1 MINIAITGGGTGG
14 HLKIA
19 KVIKEELNKR
29 GIKPIYI
36 GSTTGADKE
45 WFYND
50 SGFKKSYFLPSS
62 GVVNKKGID
71 KLNSL
76 FSIIK
81 LSFKAKNILKKHNIN
96 LVFSV
101 GGYSSAPTSFASL
114 MLKIP
119 LFIHE
124 QNAHIGTLNRILKPF
139 SKRFFNTFLYND
151 PYPVEDIFFN
161 TARVRKNLNT
171 ILFLGGSQGAIAIND
186 LALKLAPFLK
196 EKKINIIHQTGKKD
210 FKRVKEFYQKN
221 NIKADVFDFDKN
233 LAIKIEKSDFAISR
247 AGASTLFELAA
258 NQVPTLF
265 IPYPFAANNHQYY
278 NAKFLEEKN
287 AGFVIKQNEIDIEK
301 LNHIL
306 FNTNLIQVSL
316 NLKNL
321 NKANGAKI
329 IVDEM
334 LNFYKN
340 KYLHL

>member
-1 MINIAITGGGTGG
+1 LINIAITGGGTGG

-50 SGFKKSYFLPSS
+50 NGFKKAYFLPSS

-71 KLNSL
+71 RLKSV

-114 MLKIP
+114 MLKKA

-124 QNAHIGTLNRILKPF
+124 QNAYIGTLNRLLKPF

-151 PYPVEDIFFN
+151 PYPVEEIFFK
-161 TARVRKNLNT
+161 TARVRKDLNT
-171 ILFLGGSQGAIAIND
+171 ILFLGGSQGAIAINE
-186 LALKLAPFLK
+186 LAIKLSLFLK
-196 EKKINIIHQTGKKD
+196 EKNIKIIHQTGKKD

-221 NIKADVFDFDKN
+221 NIKADVFDFNKN
-233 LAIKIEKSDFAISR
+233 LAIKIKKADFAISR
-247 AGASTLFELAA
+247 AGASTLFELVA
-258 NQVPTLF
+258 NQIPTIF
-265 IPYPFAANNHQYY
+265 IPYPFATNNHQYY
-278 NAKFLEEKN
+278 NAKFLEDKN
-287 AGFVIKQNEIDIEK
+287 AGFVIKQNEIDIK
-301 LNHIL
+301 KIKNLL
-306 FNTNLIQVSL
+306 FNTNLSQISL
-316 NLKNL
+316 NLKNI
-321 NKANGAKI
+321 NKPNGAKI
-329 IVDEM
+329 IVDEI
-334 LNFYKN
+334 LNIK
-340 KYLHL
+340 KT